1 MNAASETTDSVFG
14 VELVSAGTPVIIAK
28 AYTTN
33 LVAVVQEASQ
43 KDNAPVILWPYSGP
57 EAPHTPW
64 LLRDLGDGSYEINPV
79 TSRTNPQGCL
89 DVAHGGTADGDQITQ
104 YHWHK
109 GPNQKWR
116 LLPRA
121 DGFLAFVAGQSGK
134 CLTAHGDPTALVG
147 PTQGLPLTQYGRND
161 SDPDQAWALVL

>member
-1 MNAASETTDSVFG
+1 MDTASETADSVFG
-14 VELVSAGTPVIIAK
+14 VGMVSVGTPVIIAK

-43 KDNAPVILWPYSGP
+43 KDYAPVILWPYSEP
-57 EAPHTPW
+57 EAQFTAW

-79 TSRTNPQGCL
+79 TSTTEPPGCL
-89 DVAHGGTADGDQITQ
+89 DVAHGGTAEGDPVIQ
-104 YHWHK
+104 YHWHN

-134 CLTAHGDPTALVG
+134 CLTVHRDTTSLAG
-147 PTQGLPLTQYGRND
+147 PTQGLPLTQYGRDD
-161 SDPDQAWALVL
+161 SDPGQAWALVL